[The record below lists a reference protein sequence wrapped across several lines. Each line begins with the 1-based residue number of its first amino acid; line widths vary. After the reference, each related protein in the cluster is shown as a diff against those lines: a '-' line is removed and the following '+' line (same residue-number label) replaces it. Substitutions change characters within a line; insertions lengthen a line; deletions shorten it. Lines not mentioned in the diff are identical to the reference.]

1 MFKFNM
7 SLSKQDYF
15 FYEWCILQKKITTEQ
30 ASNFTCDDWAV
41 LKKEYLNSLYGRMC
55 SQG

>member
-1 MFKFNM
+1 M